1 MVYNSRNTTFNTQ
14 TNIRIN
20 KDKKDLIKRKGYKL
34 QEVLDIAMNVILN
47 IEGLEE
53 QEILQK
59 IEEIDDA
66 MRNLAL
72 ERNMLIE
79 QLNNEKQR
87 QKDNVKN
94 KYYDQLK
101 TQYKSK
107 WDFDET
113 DDELLNKVALILNL
127 DRIEVMN
134 KVITE
139 CRDEAKEEANK

>member
-1 MVYNSRNTTFNTQ
+1 MVYDSRNTNFDTQ
-14 TNIRIN
+14 TNVRIN

-72 ERNMLIE
+72 ERSMLIE
-79 QLNNEKQR
+79 QLDKEKQR
-87 QKDNVKN
+87 QKDDVKN

-134 KVITE
+134 KIVEE
-139 CRDEAKEEANK
+139 CREEAKLHSN